1 MCLVRRKILEYEGAL
16 YQVEVEVLNG
26 KHHRIIRE
34 NHHVLMQAILNAVS
48 TRNPGEMIIL
58 NQNSMRVAGVLGS
71 R

>member
-34 NHHVLMQAILNAVS
+34 NHHVLMQAILNAVID
-48 TRNPGEMIIL
+48 TKPWKRW
-58 NQNSMRVAGVLGS
+58 
-71 R
+71 